1 VMQSENRPKALNGT
15 VRPDYPPRS
24 LEDAK
29 LKRFQT
35 CSGTP
40 RSFGLRLGFLEPML
54 SFLLVPRVSMH
65 TLKYLYADA

>member
-1 VMQSENRPKALNGT
+1 MGQLDPIT
-15 VRPDYPPRS
+15 PPRS

-35 CSGTP
+35 CSGIP
-40 RSFGLRLGFLEPML
+40 RSFGLRLGFLELML